1 MVAFANGLGGNG
13 LCVGGFGGYL
23 GHGRNLRFFAANDS
37 VEKADWHRFLVVGLD
52 PAMRGI
58 GLTSAP
64 PAALPPSSLRDRQ
77 CVASF
82 EQDVSAR
89 RERQR
94 RIRCEP
100 ATPQSSPSATPRR
113 CPG

>member
-52 PAMRGI
+52 PAMTRKR
-58 GLTSAP
+58 LAAAP
-64 PAALPPSSLRDRQ
+64 LLALPPSFFGDKEMPNSLLPFAAK
-77 CVASF
+77 CF
-82 EQDVSAR
+82 KR
-89 RERQR
+89 RSR
-94 RIRCEP
+94 
-100 ATPQSSPSATPRR
+100 
-113 CPG
+113 